1 MALGFLLYV
10 APVRK
15 GAAIVIWVAA
25 CLVGSMLLF
34 ATYFFHAHSFLE
46 SMQHA
51 EFWGA
56 TWRAFTFLPV
66 YKQVTIRIARACP
79 ALALVLPVTL
89 VTYAVWRRTRYFGNT
104 APLLGAAAFVT
115 LAIAHPHMAGAG
127 FLLAAVPFV
136 FIFVSGVLA
145 DLMETTYRPLILAC
159 VLAMLVTYMART
171 LIALA
176 QVPPG

>member
-1 MALGFLLYV
+1 L
-10 APVRK
+10 
-15 GAAIVIWVAA
+15 I
-25 CLVGSMLLF
+25 GSVLLF
-34 ATYFFHAHSFLE
+34 ATYFFHGHSFWQ
-46 SMQHA
+46 SMRHA

-56 TWRAFTFLPV
+56 TWRAFAFLPV
-66 YKQVTIRIARACP
+66 YKQVGIRIARAFP
-79 ALALVLPVTL
+79 FLAWALVLPVTL
-89 VTYAVWRRTRYFGNT
+89 VTYAAWRRTRYFGNT
-104 APLLGAAAFVT
+104 APLLITVAFLM
-115 LAIAHPHMAGAG
+115 LAMAHPHTAGAG
-127 FLLAAVPFV
+127 FLLAAVPFL